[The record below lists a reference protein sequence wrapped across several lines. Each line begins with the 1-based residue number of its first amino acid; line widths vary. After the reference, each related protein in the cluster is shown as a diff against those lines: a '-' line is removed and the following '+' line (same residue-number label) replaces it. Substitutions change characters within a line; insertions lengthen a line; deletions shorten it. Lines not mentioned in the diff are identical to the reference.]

1 MYLIKL
7 DETFNPAKALRAIT
21 HLWLS
26 EAEVYRMTFW
36 QTALGVQ

>member
-7 DETFNPAKALRAIT
+7 DETFNRAQALRAIT
-21 HLWLS
+21 HFWLS
-26 EAEVYRMTFW
+26 EAEVYGMTFW